1 MRDLISGLLLST
13 ALIASPALAQAGP
26 KGLELAKKFGAR
38 EGVLDIAISPDGKR
52 IAVVIPRPVGG
63 EAVTVVDLAGAAPPK
78 LALTSKGITEQVA
91 GCNWVSNERLLCKLW
106 FTNGKG
112 KDTEAFTRTVAI
124 NSDGSNPKVIGLT
137 NAMQAVYKSYYG
149 GDVID
154 YNAGADGT
162 VLMMRQFVPN
172 MGTGTLVGSKAEGI
186 GVVRID
192 TLTGKEVTVEPAKI
206 TVERFIADG
215 QGHVRVM
222 GLQPSGTT
230 GYAGDQISYR
240 YRLAGGGDW
249 QPLSQVKLEGT
260 GLSSGFEP
268 AAVDPALNVVYG
280 FQNKDG
286 FSALYKQA
294 LDGSG
299 KGPELV
305 LAKPGLEVDGLI
317 RIGRSRRVVGVSY
330 STEIRS
336 VDYFDP
342 ELAKLSTALRKAL
355 GGRNQLGIIDAS
367 SDESKLVIYS
377 GSDQDPGRYMLF
389 DKTTRQLG
397 ELLVQRPELKGVT
410 LAVQKPITYTAADG
424 TSVPAYLTLPPGS
437 DGKNLPTIVMPHG
450 GPAARDEWGFDWLSQ
465 YFAQRGF
472 AVIQPNYRG
481 STGYGSAWYRKNG
494 FQSWRTAIGDIN
506 DAARWLVEQG
516 IAASDKLA
524 IVGWSYGGYA
534 ALQSQVLD
542 PTLYKA
548 VVAVAPVTDLGQ
560 LRDESLN
567 NYNYKL
573 VSSFIGEGPHVAEG
587 SPARHADLFK
597 APVLMFHGDRDLNV
611 AVAEGRL
618 MAARLKAA
626 GKSVQYVEFPGL
638 DHQLDDAAA
647 RTRLLSESDAF
658 LRKAMGL
665 PVD

>member
-1 MRDLISGLLLST
+1 MRLIST
-13 ALIASPALAQAGP
+13 ALLVSTALFSVSASAQVGP

-38 EGVLDIAISPDGKR
+38 EGVLDIAIAPDGKR
-52 IAVVIPRPVGG
+52 IAVLIPRPVGG
-63 EAVTVVDLAGAAPPK
+63 EAVTVIDLTGAAPPK
-78 LALTSKGITEQVA
+78 LALTSKGITEQIA

-106 FTNGKG
+106 FTDGKG
-112 KDTEAFTRTVAI
+112 KDTEAFTRSVAM
-124 NSDGSNPKVIGLT
+124 NSDGSNAKVIGLT
-137 NAMQAVYKSYYG
+137 NSMQAMYKSYYG
-149 GDVID
+149 GNVID
-154 YNAGADGT
+154 YNAGGDGV

-172 MGTGTLVGSKAEGI
+172 MNTGTLVGSKAEGI

-192 TLTGKEVTVEPAKI
+192 TNSGKETTVEPAKI
-206 TVERFIADG
+206 TIDRFISDG
-215 QGHVRVM
+215 QGHVRIM
-222 GLQPSGTT
+222 ALQPSDTT
-230 GYAGDQISYR
+230 GYAGRRITYR
-240 YRLAGGGDW
+240 YRPAGGGDW
-249 QPLSQVKLEGT
+249 QQLSEVILEGN
-260 GLSSGFEP
+260 GLSTGFEP
-268 AAVDPALNVVYG
+268 VAVDPALNVAYG
-280 FQNKDG
+280 FQTKDG

-305 LAKPGLEVDGLI
+305 LAKPGLDVDGLV

-367 SDESKLVIYS
+367 GDEGKLVLYS
-377 GSDQDPGRYMLF
+377 GSDTDPGRYMLF
-389 DKTTRQLG
+389 DKATRQLG
-397 ELLVQRPELKGVT
+397 ELLVQRPELKGLT
-410 LAVQKPITYTAADG
+410 LATQKPITYTAADG

-450 GPAARDEWGFDWLSQ
+450 GPAARDDWGFDWLSQ
-465 YFAQRGF
+465 YYAQRGY

-481 STGYGSAWYRKNG
+481 STGYGSAWYQQNG
-494 FQSWRTAIGDIN
+494 FQSWKTAIGDVN
-506 DAARWLVEQG
+506 DAARWLVKQG
-516 IAASDKLA
+516 IAAPDKLA

-542 PTLYKA
+542 PGLFKA

-567 NYNYKL
+567 SYNYKL
-573 VSSFIGEGPHVAEG
+573 VSKFIGEGPHVADG
-587 SPARHADLFK
+587 SPARHADAFRV
-597 APVLMFHGDRDLNV
+597 PVLMFHGDRDLNV
-611 AVAEGRL
+611 EIAQSRL
-618 MAARLKAA
+618 MVSRLKAA
-626 GKSVQYVEFPGL
+626 GKQVQYVEFPGL
-638 DHQLDDAAA
+638 DHQLDDSAA

-665 PVD
+665 PAD